1 MARRE
6 QVIEVRV
13 FPEEKERIREL
24 ATKHGVRPSE
34 YLRDRGLQQT
44 IGSGRSRRTKERRR
58 RAPGKVPG
66 HPTDAGAAAA
76 RRALA
81 ASRGRGPAEVPSPTI
96 AERVEADRRAFVE
109 EMTATLVGRGVPRAI
124 AVAEAGAAWRARV

>member
-6 QVIEVRV
+6 EVIEVRL

-34 YLRDRGLQQT
+34 YLRDRGLART
-44 IGSGRSRRTKERRR
+44 IGSARSRRTKERRR
-58 RAPGKVPG
+58 KAPGKVPG

-76 RRALA
+76 RRALE
-81 ASRGRGPAEVPSPTI
+81 ASRGRGPAAVPSPTI
-96 AERVEADRRAFVE
+96 AERVEEERRRFVE
-109 EMTATLVGRGVPRAI
+109 EMTATLVARGVARPI